1 MKYTRYEYSL
11 REINKK
17 LASREKSKQL
27 CVKRKIKTKLLE
39 TKNQNCFNMNLV
51 RERVKQISVYVML
64 YLVPRRKPQK
74 VDNLRICH

>member
-39 TKNQNCFNMNLV
+39 TKNQNCFNTNLV
-51 RERVKQISVYVML
+51 RERVKQISVCVML
-64 YLVPRRKPQK
+64 YLVPKPQK